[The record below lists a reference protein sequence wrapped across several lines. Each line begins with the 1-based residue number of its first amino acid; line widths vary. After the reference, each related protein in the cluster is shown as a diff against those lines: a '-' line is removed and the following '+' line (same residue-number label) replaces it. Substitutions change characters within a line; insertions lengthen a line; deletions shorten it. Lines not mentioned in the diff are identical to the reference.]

1 MDDELENTTE
11 SSQENYKWISLQ
23 SMHRDAMCA
32 ITKAFE
38 HPQPCFVCDLAQK
51 FITSKF
57 SYLLVSNP
65 NHKTGAQ

>member
-11 SSQENYKWISLQ
+11 SSQENYEWISLQ

-51 FITSKF
+51 FIRSK
-57 SYLLVSNP
+57 V
-65 NHKTGAQ
+65 